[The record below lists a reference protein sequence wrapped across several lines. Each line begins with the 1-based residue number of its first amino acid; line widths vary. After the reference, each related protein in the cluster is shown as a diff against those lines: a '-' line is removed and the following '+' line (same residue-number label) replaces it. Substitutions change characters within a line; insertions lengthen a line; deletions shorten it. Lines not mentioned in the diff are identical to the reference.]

1 MEQKEKNSIIK
12 KLIDTHTTISTME
25 SCTSGMIASTITDTE
40 GASAIFP
47 GGYVTY
53 LNETKIFIGV
63 EEEIIQKYGVY
74 SKECAEAM
82 AKTVQEKLHT
92 DIAVGITGTTG
103 NIDPNNSDSV
113 QGVVYFCIRIK
124 DKVNTFEVHAEVTGL
139 ERHEIKQ
146 MYTDMNRAA
155 ENLLID
161 RGMALHKM
169 IRLFTISLAGQ
180 AYLNF
185 MGNELGQLYEW
196 SEAGTLD
203 WALAERPFHRFF
215 HSLCKTYVENPALHA
230 DYAPDNFRWVENHA
244 DAPCVFGMERRANG
258 ETLLALCN
266 FADSEQ
272 KFTASLPKFTILL
285 DSNAAEFGG
294 TGETL
299 AVSRKDSLCTVALP
313 RYSAVLL
320 KL

>member
-124 DKVNTFEVHAEVTGL
+124 DTFEGHAEVTGL

-146 MYTDMNRAA
+146 MYTDM
-155 ENLLID
+155 
-161 RGMALHKM
+161 
-169 IRLFTISLAGQ
+169 
-180 AYLNF
+180 
-185 MGNELGQLYEW
+185 
-196 SEAGTLD
+196 
-203 WALAERPFHRFF
+203 
-215 HSLCKTYVENPALHA
+215 
-230 DYAPDNFRWVENHA
+230 
-244 DAPCVFGMERRANG
+244 VFEKL
-258 ETLLALCN
+258 ETL
-266 FADSEQ
+266 
-272 KFTASLPKFTILL
+272 
-285 DSNAAEFGG
+285 
-294 TGETL
+294 
-299 AVSRKDSLCTVALP
+299 VM
-313 RYSAVLL
+313 
-320 KL
+320 